1 MKVRTGILA
10 GQGLGDM
17 VADFTHVTKLDQL
30 AQLYEQL
37 TGLSCGCEQRREKL
51 NHLFQLPTTSA

>member
-1 MKVRTGILA
+1 MKVRTGILS

-30 AQLYEQL
+30 AHLYEQL
-37 TGLSCGCEQRREKL
+37 TGLSCGCDQRREKL
-51 NHLFQLPTTSA
+51 NQLFHLPTTSA

>member
-30 AQLYEQL
+30 ANLYEQL
-37 TGLSCGCEQRREKL
+37 TGLSCGCDDRREKL
-51 NHLFQLPTTSA
+51 NQLFHLPNTTA